1 MDDDDHIV
9 LEENIIIEEE
19 EESMHAEP
27 EPEKIVKLRDSADD
41 DVLQVGVEDEGLDD
55 EREVIEEGSVED
67 GEIEEEQKKSH
78 KTLRVH
84 LPDLLQGIDNDDEDP
99 FITSKNIEK
108 LEKRAKRFN
117 MENDLS
123 AEDCNR
129 VLRSLDIPVEERELR
144 AQGRY
149 KLDCIEMFGLFGVG
163 EADLK
168 EYFGHHLFEEVSFP
182 EDDIGIVRFRTD
194 INAFRAM
201 MKFSKPVGEPRKEE
215 RIIKHVLTADGS
227 PERKVITKDVKD
239 EFDKMVHPDD
249 LPEERPEGKWRFGI
263 KGHKKRDFDT
273 ILMRFPLKSA
283 LKKGHYLQNDRSARG
298 SWKVQPPADIELIE
312 EEEKFRRKNFDKKNP
327 WADLSESWSNATRN
341 AKDREYE
348 IDLADLD
355 HPPRRLAT
363 GLRDWDNPEDPY
375 HAVQIRPRESRKRKL
390 SDDMD
395 EGPETFFE
403 EEIPDSGED
412 GGEAA
417 DSDTE
422 EEWKKKLKRPRLGMV
437 ADMEEQKQKG
447 GIKSRLLGGQGAA
460 KRLKTSGG
468 PRIKRKISN
477 NYVVSEKIIVES
489 SEEDELNDPDLLE
502 EAKNED
508 LRHHLTMRVENIN
521 KQTNRP
527 ILKATK
533 RLTNRFAGP
542 DSDEDD
548 RGGAFENMKIQI
560 RADDSSGQDEGM
572 DVDDEHTD
580 ARTKLKKRREAKE
593 NLDHKRTSGDLRDRM
608 SRDRKSA
615 DSDRKRDRRHDM
627 DVDTSSSRRDK
638 VRSPVDDLRK
648 RMTGKSIKVKN
659 EFEEE
664 RRKEEN
670 KRGKDK
676 SQNSL
681 DDERKEIDERM
692 RELKDVK
699 AQEKELLDKLNNKLK
714 KMEQEKEELRRS
726 KDRAPVRSADKGR
739 RSPAIVADKGRR
751 SPAIVADKSRRSPA
765 VSATK
770 DRRRRK
776 SPEPVR
782 QSRRKASPAKKRRKN
797 RSPSS
802 SSSSSSDYSSS
813 EDSDSGS
820 DSDDSDSD
828 DSDSSSSSSSE
839 SDDSSSSSSSSD
851 SDSSSGGDSKKK
863 KYKSSS
869 SRSKKDQK
877 TSGSSSAT
885 KRKHATSSSSKKS
898 SKPDIKEEKKSTKDS
913 EKEKKPSSSSGKP
926 TLEDKKKDAD
936 LKAKL
941 ENFVN
946 KSKSKKDKK

>member
-1 MDDDDHIV
+1 
-9 LEENIIIEEE
+9 
-19 EESMHAEP
+19 
-27 EPEKIVKLRDSADD
+27 
-41 DVLQVGVEDEGLDD
+41 
-55 EREVIEEGSVED
+55 
-67 GEIEEEQKKSH
+67 
-78 KTLRVH
+78 
-84 LPDLLQGIDNDDEDP
+84 
-99 FITSKNIEK
+99 
-108 LEKRAKRFN
+108 
-117 MENDLS
+117 
-123 AEDCNR
+123 
-129 VLRSLDIPVEERELR
+129 
-144 AQGRY
+144 
-149 KLDCIEMFGLFGVG
+149 
-163 EADLK
+163 
-168 EYFGHHLFEEVSFP
+168 
-182 EDDIGIVRFRTD
+182 
-194 INAFRAM
+194 
-201 MKFSKPVGEPRKEE
+201 
-215 RIIKHVLTADGS
+215 
-227 PERKVITKDVKD
+227 
-239 EFDKMVHPDD
+239 
-249 LPEERPEGKWRFGI
+249 
-263 KGHKKRDFDT
+263 
-273 ILMRFPLKSA
+273 
-283 LKKGHYLQNDRSARG
+283 
-298 SWKVQPPADIELIE
+298 
-312 EEEKFRRKNFDKKNP
+312 
-327 WADLSESWSNATRN
+327 
-341 AKDREYE
+341 
-348 IDLADLD
+348 
-355 HPPRRLAT
+355 
-363 GLRDWDNPEDPY
+363 
-375 HAVQIRPRESRKRKL
+375 
-390 SDDMD
+390 MD

-533 RLTNRFAGP
+533 RLTNRFTGP

-560 RADDSSGQDEGM
+560 RADDSSDQDERM

-638 VRSPVDDLRK
+638 VRSPPVDDLRK

-751 SPAIVADKSRRSPA
+751 SPA

-776 SPEPVR
+776 SPEPAR

-851 SDSSSGGDSKKK
+851 SDSSSDGGKKK

-936 LKAKL
+936 LKAK
-941 ENFVN
+941 
-946 KSKSKKDKK
+946 